1 MLLLTTTLSQINPYA
16 LAYKYMHQVE
26 TDLGHT
32 SETVS
37 MYFKRGHD
45 QRRYNEPTHDEVAI
59 VFKSIDG
66 EPPADRDIVVHPY
79 NEPPRN
85 ISYMSANT
93 DPMTYPILFPRG
105 DLGWYSELAH
115 DPNRATAKRN
125 TVTLLQFYSYRL
137 AARAT
142 FSPIF
147 WGGKLFQQYVV
158 DAYVKTEASRLDY
171 RRRNQKALRVDL
183 YQGLMDHV
191 ESQDAN
197 NNRNPGKVVILPS
210 SFQGSPRAMQQN
222 YQDAMAIVAKY
233 GKPDLFLTFTCNPKN
248 SDILANLPNNQRAE
262 NRPDIVARVFKM
274 HLKELLRDILEKH
287 VLGVVVAHVH
297 VIEFQKRGLP
307 HCHMLIILAKDCK
320 LRGPADIDSVIS
332 AEIPDRDSDTQL
344 FEIVKS
350 AMVHGPCGTLN

>member
-1 MLLLTTTLSQINPYA
+1 
-16 LAYKYMHQVE
+16 
-26 TDLGHT
+26 
-32 SETVS
+32 
-37 MYFKRGHD
+37 
-45 QRRYNEPTHDEVAI
+45 
-59 VFKSIDG
+59 
-66 EPPADRDIVVHPY
+66 
-79 NEPPRN
+79 
-85 ISYMSANT
+85 
-93 DPMTYPILFPRG
+93 
-105 DLGWYSELAH
+105 
-115 DPNRATAKRN
+115 
-125 TVTLLQFYSYRL
+125 
-137 AARAT
+137 
-142 FSPIF
+142 
-147 WGGKLFQQYVV
+147 
-158 DAYVKTEASRLDY
+158 
-171 RRRNQKALRVDL
+171 
-183 YQGLMDHV
+183 MDHV

-274 HLKELLRDILEKH
+274 HLKELLRYILEKH

-350 AMVHGPCGTLN
+350 AMVHGPCGTLNQNSVCMADGECTKDFPKDFQSETRMKADGYPLYKRRDNGRTVIIGAVQVDNRWIVPYNPYLSKKFCAHINVEACTTVKSVKYIFKYVYNGHDCANIEMSLNNDHDEITTFLDARYVCKCPRGILAVIRISSS